1 MKTRNIIAILAA
13 LPLVAGFTGCKSDE
27 ETEAKPA
34 KEILIVEGGNEIV
47 LRSGDSIMSVPIK
60 ADCAWTVESFES
72 ADGGFDGML
81 SVQPQRGNGNGAL
94 VITTNQNRGVQ
105 PRLATITLTSDG
117 GLKQIISLRQ
127 TSGDPTMSIS
137 ERSVDFAASPD
148 AAKQLVI
155 ESNKGWTIDM
165 PSGVSWV
172 HLNKVSGNAG
182 SETVDITVVKPDLWL
197 SDVSWAPADTI
208 DWGNIASFLVRVSN
222 RSVATLYQPYALK
235 LWANK
240 LDSDG
245 NPTKWNVVSSGNYN
259 GIQGNSTSVQI
270 LNWNPAS
277 SGSWRLL
284 LTLEKGNGADFDTT
298 YYLPLD
304 WETVDTAFGEY
315 AYSYEFTVKDGLNL
329 HFNPNKSGEDAD
341 FGANIFVGSEYA
353 ITVNGEM
360 SLSSKPDR
368 LLNSVA
374 DGAMISARLE
384 YNSDSSV
391 SREAVLTDN
400 GTGKFTGSILT
411 EGLESGMYTLTYFA
425 QGAGYT
431 AEYNTQIM
439 FIDDI
444 IGTVTTPYDTY
455 VAGDMITISGNAGV
469 GNTPY
474 TGTIALD
481 LDLHPYYGYRL
492 PNGAVISGEVP
503 DGYELFWRG
512 EKTVFLTADENG
524 NFTYSFKSVNTWS

>member
-27 ETEAKPA
+27 ETGAKPA

-182 SETVDITVVKPDLWL
+182 SETVDITVDKLNNDMARATKLNVLYGTSSAQVIVRQDGMNSANISL
-197 SDVSWAPADTI
+197 DVNTDQIYMEADGGEQMI
-208 DWGNIASFLVRVSN
+208 RVSSN
-222 RSVATLYQPYALK
+222 SIWRAFVPSSAQSWLHIEPATGAG
-235 LWANK
+235 
-240 LDSDG
+240 DG
-245 NPTKWNVVSSGNYN
+245 EIRVRCEPHYDGD
-259 GIQGNSTSVQI
+259 
-270 LNWNPAS
+270 
-277 SGSWRLL
+277 RDR
-284 LTLEKGNGADFDTT
+284 LTL
-298 YYLPLD
+298 
-304 WETVDTAFGEY
+304 
-315 AYSYEFTVKDGLNL
+315 
-329 HFNPNKSGEDAD
+329 
-341 FGANIFVGSEYA
+341 I
-353 ITVNGEM
+353 
-360 SLSSKPDR
+360 
-368 LLNSVA
+368 
-374 DGAMISARLE
+374 
-384 YNSDSSV
+384 
-391 SREAVLTDN
+391 VL
-400 GTGKFTGSILT
+400 
-411 EGLESGMYTLTYFA
+411 
-425 QGAGYT
+425 
-431 AEYNTQIM
+431 
-439 FIDDI
+439 
-444 IGTVTTPYDTY
+444 
-455 VAGDMITISGNAGV
+455 VAGTQNPKQRDVLVQQASEGREENHQREPWEDD
-469 GNTPY
+469 NQ
-474 TGTIALD
+474 D
-481 LDLHPYYGYRL
+481 
-492 PNGAVISGEVP
+492 PNLS
-503 DGYELFWRG
+503 R
-512 EKTVFLTADENG
+512 KH
-524 NFTYSFKSVNTWS
+524 